1 MCLSFR
7 SRRWVHRRM
16 GLARLLPPPMFLSK
30 PGVSSKRLDLVAKAV
45 ILSAKLLVVFAKFRS
60 HAKLLVLHLLELVE
74 LFLVLLVLL
83 VLHVREVCDFPFF
96 LLDDL
101 LEVSDLVVVGLAA
114 VVTWLVLDVNTGG
127 CRLES
132 IG

>member
-1 MCLSFR
+1 MSLSFR
-7 SRRWVHRRM
+7 GRRWVYRRM

-45 ILSAKLLVVFAKFRS
+45 ILSAKLLVLFAKLRS

-74 LFLVLLVLL
+74 LFLVLFVLL
-83 VLHVREVCDFPFF
+83 VLHVCEVSDFPFF
-96 LLDDL
+96 FLDDL
-101 LEVSDLVVVGLAA
+101 LEVGDLVVVGLAA
-114 VVTWLVLDVNTGG
+114 VVAWLLQDVTAGG